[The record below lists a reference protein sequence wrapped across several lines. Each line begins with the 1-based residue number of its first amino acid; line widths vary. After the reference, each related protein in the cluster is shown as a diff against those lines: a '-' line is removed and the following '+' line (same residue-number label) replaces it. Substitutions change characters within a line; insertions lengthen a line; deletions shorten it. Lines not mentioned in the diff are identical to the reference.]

1 LPDGQQVEIRAEGI
15 LSICLQHEMD
25 HLEGVLFIDRV
36 VEALEA
42 VEVEADIRGY
52 EEDPAVR
59 KMERRLKPVDAR
71 KLNLDF
77 L

>member
-1 LPDGQQVEIRAEGI
+1 
-15 LSICLQHEMD
+15 
-25 HLEGVLFIDRV
+25 LEGVLFIDRV
-36 VEALEA
+36 VESLDA

-59 KMERRLKPVDAR
+59 KQERKLKPVDAR